1 MIICPS
7 TTSCSY
13 SAPPCPLAAPSTRWY
28 HRLDAGTSA
37 TAIIDCG
44 RTDGIVGS
52 LLMHRPYPDGAD
64 LALDESE
71 RGRDVPAVISPTGK
85 TGTPLRPGIRLSSH
99 KQAVANSFSQLTVCH
114 QALTLQ
120 PVRT

>member
-13 SAPPCPLAAPSTRWY
+13 SVPPCPLAAPSTRWY

-37 TAIIDCG
+37 TAIIGCG

-52 LLMHRPYPDGAD
+52 PLMHRPYPDGAD

-71 RGRDVPAVISPTGK
+71 RGRDGAGPDLRQPPCRPPLFAQLCRLGDVPAVISPTGK
-85 TGTPLRPGIRLSSH
+85 TGTPPS
-99 KQAVANSFSQLTVCH
+99 ACH
-114 QALTLQ
+114 Q
-120 PVRT
+120 

>member
-71 RGRDVPAVISPTGK
+71 RGRDEAGPDLAHRQDRHSPCGLASDCLVTSNE
-85 TGTPLRPGIRLSSH
+85 LRILFH
-99 KQAVANSFSQLTVCH
+99 
-114 QALTLQ
+114 
-120 PVRT
+120 